1 MKRSPQPPLPTP
13 QARGSILICDDSL
26 EEIRVLVGMLKRA
39 HYRMSIST
47 NGKDAC
53 IRASVLQPDLILMDV
68 RMPMMDGFAVC
79 RVLKAHPDTREIPL
93 IFLTAAN
100 EVEDRVE
107 GLKLG
112 AVDYIVKPAVEEEV
126 LLRVGV
132 HVSRRATSAASTEP
146 QTPLVDANQ
155 PYAALVEATC
165 RMLENQ
171 LSQALSIDEI
181 ASKVGTHRH
190 RLTSAFKSAFGTT
203 VFGWLRERRMQQ
215 AADWLK
221 QTNMDIEGI
230 SYELGFVSPGNFSTA
245 FRLRFGMAPRDY
257 RRSMSGTALP
267 VQGEARSLPSA
278 LGELA

>member
-1 MKRSPQPPLPTP
+1 MERDSQPPLTAP
-13 QARGSILICDDSL
+13 QAKGNILVCDDSL

-39 HYRMSIST
+39 NYRLSIST

-68 RMPMMDGFAVC
+68 RMPMMDGFAAC
-79 RVLKAHPDTREIPL
+79 RVLKAHPDTRDIPL

-112 AVDYIVKPAVEEEV
+112 GVDYIVKPADEEEV

-132 HVSRRATSAASTEP
+132 HVSRRTGSTAITASQAP
-146 QTPLVDANQ
+146 IVDTDQ

-165 RMLENQ
+165 RLLESQ
-171 LSQALSIDEI
+171 LSETLSIDEI

-190 RLTSAFKSAFGTT
+190 RLTTAFKSAFGTT

-221 QTNMDIEGI
+221 HTNMDIEGI
-230 SYELGFVSPGNFSTA
+230 AQELGFVSPGNFSTA
-245 FRLRFGMAPRDY
+245 FRLRFGMAPREY
-257 RRSMSGTALP
+257 RRSMSGSALL
-267 VQGEARSLPSA
+267 GRSEVSYSPSA
-278 LGELA
+278 HGGAV

>member
-1 MKRSPQPPLPTP
+1 MERDSQMPQPAS
-13 QARGSILICDDSL
+13 QARGNILVCDDSL

-39 HYRMSIST
+39 HYRLSIST

-68 RMPMMDGFAVC
+68 RMPMMDGFAAC
-79 RVLKAHPDTREIPL
+79 RVLKAHPDTRDIPL

-100 EVEDRVE
+100 EVEDRIE

-112 AVDYIVKPAVEEEV
+112 GVDYIVKPADEEEV

-132 HVSRRATSAASTEP
+132 HVSRRANSAASTEP
-146 QTPLVDANQ
+146 QTLLVEANQ

-171 LSQALSIDEI
+171 LSEALSIDEI
-181 ASKVGTHRH
+181 SSKVGTHRH

-221 QTNMDIEGI
+221 HTNMDIEGI
-230 SYELGFVSPGNFSTA
+230 AQELGFVSPGNFSTA

-257 RRSMSGTALP
+257 RRSMSGPAMLGR
-267 VQGEARSLPSA
+267 VEARSLPSA

>member
-1 MKRSPQPPLPTP
+1 MERDSQPPQPTP
-13 QARGSILICDDSL
+13 QAKGNILVCDDSL

-39 HYRMSIST
+39 NYRLSIST

-68 RMPMMDGFAVC
+68 RMPMMDGFAAC
-79 RVLKAHPDTREIPL
+79 RVLKAHPDTRDIPL

-112 AVDYIVKPAVEEEV
+112 GVDYIVKPADEEEV

-132 HVSRRATSAASTEP
+132 HVSRRTGSAAITDPPSSV
-146 QTPLVDANQ
+146 VDADQ
-155 PYAALVEATC
+155 PYAALVAATC
-165 RMLENQ
+165 RLLESQ
-171 LSQALSIDEI
+171 LSEALSIDEI

-190 RLTSAFKSAFGTT
+190 RLTTAFKTAFGTT

-221 QTNMDIEGI
+221 HTNMDIEGI
-230 SYELGFVSPGNFSTA
+230 AQELGFVSPGNFSTA
-245 FRLRFGMAPRDY
+245 FRHRFGMAPREY
-257 RRSMSGTALP
+257 RRNMSGPASPARSEVRFLP
-267 VQGEARSLPSA
+267 SEHGEAA
-278 LGELA
+278 

>member
-1 MKRSPQPPLPTP
+1 MERDSQTPQPAS
-13 QARGSILICDDSL
+13 QAKGNILVCDDSL

-39 HYRMSIST
+39 RYRLSVST

-68 RMPMMDGFAVC
+68 RMPMMDGFAAC
-79 RVLKAHPDTREIPL
+79 RVLKAHPDTRDIPL

-112 AVDYIVKPAVEEEV
+112 GVDYIVKPADEEEV

-132 HVSRRATSAASTEP
+132 HVSRRTGVATTEP
-146 QTPLVDANQ
+146 QTPVVEPNQ
-155 PYAALVEATC
+155 PYAALIEATC
-165 RMLENQ
+165 RMLESQ
-171 LSQALSIDEI
+171 LNEALSIDEI
-181 ASKVGTHRH
+181 ATKVGTHRH

-221 QTNMDIEGI
+221 HTNMDIEGI
-230 SYELGFVSPGNFSTA
+230 AQELGFVSPGNFSTA
-245 FRLRFGMAPRDY
+245 FRLRFGIAPRDY
-257 RRSMSGTALP
+257 RRSMSEP
-267 VQGEARSLPSA
+267 VLLGRFEARTLPSEH
-278 LGELA
+278 GESA

>member
-1 MKRSPQPPLPTP
+1 MERDSQTPQPAP
-13 QARGSILICDDSL
+13 QAKGNILVCDDSL

-39 HYRMSIST
+39 QYRLSVST

-68 RMPMMDGFAVC
+68 RMPMMDGFAAC
-79 RVLKAHPDTREIPL
+79 RVLKAHPDTRNIPL

-112 AVDYIVKPAVEEEV
+112 GVDYIVKPADEEEV

-132 HVSRRATSAASTEP
+132 HVSRRTGGVATTEP
-146 QTPLVDANQ
+146 PTPHVDANQ
-155 PYAALVEATC
+155 PHAALIEATC
-165 RMLENQ
+165 RMLERQ
-171 LSQALSIDEI
+171 LSEALSIDEI
-181 ASKVGTHRH
+181 ATKVGTHRH

-221 QTNMDIEGI
+221 NTNMDIEGI
-230 SYELGFVSPGNFSTA
+230 AQELGFVSPGNFSTA
-245 FRLRFGMAPRDY
+245 FRIRFGMAPREY
-257 RRSMSGTALP
+257 RRSMSGPALL
-267 VQGEARSLPSA
+267 GRLEARSSPSE
-278 LGELA
+278 LGESA